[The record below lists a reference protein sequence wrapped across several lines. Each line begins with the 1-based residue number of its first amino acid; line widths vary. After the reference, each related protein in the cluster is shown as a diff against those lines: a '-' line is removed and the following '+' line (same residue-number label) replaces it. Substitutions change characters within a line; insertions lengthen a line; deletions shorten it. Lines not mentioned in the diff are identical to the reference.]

1 MLSHGFI
8 AAVVICALILGFAG
22 SFDAAFAA
30 PWVPPVDS
38 SLSYRDTFLPP
49 GPPSVAMRTDET
61 AMLWNPAGLA
71 MSDAYFVGYAWKG
84 TYLENDRQV
93 VTHFLGTKSR
103 GFGFGLTWDDLTR
116 KNRLASLFTLAPK
129 VTNHV
134 AIGFTGKWRA
144 GFNFDC
150 GLMVRAASNR
160 VSVGFVARN
169 LRETKNVRRYIEE
182 GVAVTPIRHRLT
194 VSFDVIN
201 EESDPRDALA
211 YGGGIYARLQYGIDA
226 GVSYFTDGQGHDTIR
241 ASLSLMSGVNI
252 IEGEYSS
259 SGDHWTTLS
268 GRLAYISGK

>member
-1 MLSHGFI
+1 VVVRNFI
-8 AAVVICALILGFAG
+8 VALVCTAALGLASGLAFWPSCASARPIDG
-22 SFDAAFAA
+22 
-30 PWVPPVDS
+30 
-38 SLSYRDTFLPP
+38 SLSFRDTFLPP

-61 AMLWNPAGLA
+61 SMLWNPAGLA

-84 TYLENDRQV
+84 TYLEDDRQV

-116 KNRLASLFTLAPK
+116 KNRLASIFTLAPK

-150 GLMVRAASNR
+150 GLMVRAVSNR
-160 VSVGFVARN
+160 VSVGFVTRN
-169 LRETKNVRRYIEE
+169 LRETKNVKRYIEE
-182 GVAVTPIRHRLT
+182 GIAVTPIRHRLT

-201 EESDPRDALA
+201 EESDFRDALA